1 MSVFWSEVECR
12 LQPSAPPLGA
22 VISDVRKF
30 SSSLL
35 QLSADCEIGFRFVFF
50 SALLHPVNFVTE
62 VKAISRIL

>member
-1 MSVFWSEVECR
+1 MKWR
-12 LQPSAPPLGA
+12 LHLQLTPLCA

-30 SSSLL
+30 PSFLL

-62 VKAISRIL
+62 VKALSRMLQ